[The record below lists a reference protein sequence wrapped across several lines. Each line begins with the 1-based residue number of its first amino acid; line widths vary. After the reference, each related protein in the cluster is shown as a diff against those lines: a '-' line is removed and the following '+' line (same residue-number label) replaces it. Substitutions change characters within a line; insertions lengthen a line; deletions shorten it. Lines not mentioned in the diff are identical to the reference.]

1 MNRLGN
7 PLISIS
13 APLLILLAITGFLHR
28 EGKDKIQAIP
38 ALVVGSGLILT
49 GGVRRFLCFSRYATK
64 RGQNFHKVLAKT
76 AIMMM
81 FLAVLESSRER
92 MHT

>member
-28 EGKDKIQAIP
+28 EGRDKIQAIP
-38 ALVVGSGLILT
+38 ALVVGSGLVLT
-49 GGVRRFLCFSRYATK
+49 GAVRRFRRRRMLFLEIK
-64 RGQNFHKVLAKT
+64 KDMNDQNFWFENFYL
-76 AIMMM
+76 
-81 FLAVLESSRER
+81 
-92 MHT
+92 

>member
-28 EGKDKIQAIP
+28 EGKDKIQALP
-38 ALVVGSGLILT
+38 SLVVGTGLVLNGTI
-49 GGVRRFLCFSRYATK
+49 RRFRRRRMLLLELK
-64 RGQNFHKVLAKT
+64 KEMNDQNF
-76 AIMMM
+76 
-81 FLAVLESSRER
+81 
-92 MHT
+92 

>member
-1 MNRLGN
+1 MKRLGN

-13 APLLILLAITGFLHR
+13 APLLILLAIIGFLHR

-49 GGVRRFLCFSRYATK
+49 GAVRRFSRRRMLYLEIK
-64 RGQNFHKVLAKT
+64 KDMNDKNF
-76 AIMMM
+76 
-81 FLAVLESSRER
+81 
-92 MHT
+92 

>member
-13 APLLILLAITGFLHR
+13 APLLILLAITSFLHR

-38 ALVVGSGLILT
+38 ALVVGSGLVFT
-49 GGVRRFLCFSRYATK
+49 GAARRFRRRRMLFLEIK
-64 RGQNFHKVLAKT
+64 KDMKEQNF
-76 AIMMM
+76 
-81 FLAVLESSRER
+81 
-92 MHT
+92 